1 MFGIRPR
8 CPVVER
14 EQHWIESSMDWFR
27 GQFGDAAIR
36 RPVILPTDDYFP
48 GTYTGTDAE
57 VHAVVR
63 RVSGYMGVDPDLV
76 EVRFYRESAPDIA
89 GVGQPKEPGTAGHYV
104 VRDGR
109 PVIGIED
116 AMAARPTALVAT
128 IAHELGHHLLL
139 GANRIEPERKDGEP
153 LTDLLT
159 VYFGLGIFAAN
170 AALDFSRTYRPTRER
185 LTLSH
190 AQAVPAV
197 VRPGWRA
204 SRLGYLTEPMFG
216 YALARYAWLRG
227 EEHPTWMSYV
237 DVNPRGAMRKGLRYL
252 NRSST
257 ED

>member
-1 MFGIRPR
+1 MFGSKPR

-27 GQFGDAAIR
+27 RQFGDPPMR

-48 GTYTGTDAE
+48 GTYAGTDAE
-57 VHAVVR
+57 VRSVVR
-63 RVSGYMGVDPDLV
+63 RVSGYMDVDPDLV
-76 EVRFYRESAPDIA
+76 DVEFYRESAPDVA
-89 GVGQPKEPGTAGHYV
+89 GLGRPMQRGTAGHYV

-109 PVIGIED
+109 PVCGIED

-139 GANRIEPERKDGEP
+139 GGDRIEPDREDGEP

-159 VYFGLGIFAAN
+159 VYFGLGIFGAN
-170 AALDFSRTYRPTRER
+170 AALEFSQIGGPLRSSRG
-185 LTLSH
+185 
-190 AQAVPAV
+190 QVPPAG
-197 VRPGWRA
+197 RSGWRA

-216 YALARYAWLRG
+216 YALARCAWLRG
-227 EEHPTWMSYV
+227 EEHPPWMSYV
-237 DVNPRGAMRKGLRYL
+237 DENPRDAMRKGLRYL
-252 NRSST
+252 HQPST

>member
-1 MFGIRPR
+1 MFGIKPQ

-27 GQFGDAAIR
+27 GQFGDGAMR

-48 GTYTGTDAE
+48 GTYTGTDDE
-57 VHAVVR
+57 VRAVVR
-63 RVSGYMGVDPDLV
+63 RVSGYMSVDPDSV
-76 EVRFYRESAPDIA
+76 EVEFYRESAPHVA
-89 GVGQPKEPGTAGHYV
+89 GLGQLNQRGTAGHYV
-104 VRDGR
+104 VRNGR

-116 AMAARPTALVAT
+116 AMAASPTALIAT

-139 GANRIEPERKDGEP
+139 GAKRIEPDREDGEP

-159 VYFGLGIFAAN
+159 VYFGLGIFGAN
-170 AALDFSRTYRPTRER
+170 AALEFSRTFPRER
-185 LTLSH
+185 GTLRYTQVYS
-190 AQAVPAV
+190 
-197 VRPGWRA
+197 RGGWRA

-227 EEHPTWMSYV
+227 EEHPVWISYV
-237 DVNPRGAMRKGLRYL
+237 DGNPRDAMRKGLRYL

>member
-1 MFGIRPR
+1 MFGIKPR

-14 EQHWIESSMDWFR
+14 EREWIESSMNWFR
-27 GQFGDAAIR
+27 GQFGDGAML

-48 GTYTGTDAE
+48 GTYTGTDDE
-57 VHAVVR
+57 VRAVVR
-63 RVSGYMGVDPDLV
+63 RVSGYMGVDPDSVAV
-76 EVRFYRESAPDIA
+76 EFYRESTP
-89 GVGQPKEPGTAGHYV
+89 GLVGLLQAEQRGTGGHYV

-128 IAHELGHHLLL
+128 VAHELGHHLLL
-139 GANRIEPERKDGEP
+139 GANRIAPDRKDGEP

-159 VYFGLGIFAAN
+159 VYFGLGIFGAN
-170 AALDFSRTYRPTRER
+170 AALEFSRTYGPNRDYLASARP
-185 LTLSH
+185 
-190 AQAVPAV
+190 V
-197 VRPGWRA
+197 VRTGWRA

-227 EEHPTWMSYV
+227 EEHPAWMSYV
-237 DVNPRGAMRKGLRYL
+237 DGNPRETMRKGLRYL
-252 NRSST
+252 NRPST